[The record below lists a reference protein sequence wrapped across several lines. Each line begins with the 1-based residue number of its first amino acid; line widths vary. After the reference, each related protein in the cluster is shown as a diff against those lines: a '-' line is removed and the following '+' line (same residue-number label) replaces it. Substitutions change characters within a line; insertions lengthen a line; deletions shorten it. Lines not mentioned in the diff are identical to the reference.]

1 MLFAPVTS
9 KGITLMSFI
18 GLGMLGLVLRETDQ
32 AETAMALPLAG
43 IHPDPLWRCAV

>member
-1 MLFAPVTS
+1 VTS

-43 IHPDPLWRCAV
+43 IHPDQLWRCGL